1 MVDED
6 FKIIFSG
13 LDKAGKTTIYKRTME
28 EMSIKEI
35 GDSKPTRGIER
46 HEHDWLDTDFS
57 VWDLGGQ
64 VNYREAYL
72 SKPEIFQQTKA
83 MIFVVDIQDI
93 ERLDE
98 AYSYYTDILRIL
110 VNVDPIPKLY
120 VLFHKFDPEEI
131 GKLRNN
137 FYKAT
142 RLFRNADKLIGQK
155 FKGLATSI
163 YSNTIDLAIKR
174 ILFENFDKFK
184 EEPVGAAR
192 ASVPSKL
199 KIASNQEAPVPKS
212 VTTPAASD
220 LSAPVPKSAETPVAK
235 SEIHEVESVPV
246 EDTPAEAVLEVKDT
260 PTEAVPEVKDTPTE
274 AVPEEK
280 VEEVSEGPDLETVL
294 KDATPTFLD
303 DVTDEIVDRLTSVIN
318 KRMKDTPEIIAI
330 SILSS
335 DGKQVLG
342 VAKSDLDYK
351 KLDTLKNVVG
361 SLNPKSFFKELTDI
375 EYRGLGHLPFND
387 FDIYF
392 ARATDDFAVAVLA
405 TDVSTFMLQNAQRIV
420 KSIRQGI
427 GSVSDDEESD
437 EPKKKKKNLVFDL
450 RSKLKS
456 ISGLDDI

>member
-1 MVDED
+1 VADED

-13 LDKAGKTTIYKRTME
+13 LDKAGKTTIYKRTMA
-28 EMSIKEI
+28 EMSIEEI

-93 ERLDE
+93 ERLDQ
-98 AYSYYTDILRIL
+98 AYAYYTDILHIL
-110 VNVDPIPKLY
+110 VNVDPKPKLY

-142 RLFRNADKLIGQK
+142 RLFRNADKIIGQK

-184 EEPVGAAR
+184 EEPTGSATAA
-192 ASVPSKL
+192 VPSKL
-199 KIASNQEAPVPKS
+199 KIASDQAAPVPQAKSAPTPTLDASAIS
-212 VTTPAASD
+212 VTTEIPEVPEAPAAESI
-220 LSAPVPKSAETPVAK
+220 PVVKE
-235 SEIHEVESVPV
+235 
-246 EDTPAEAVLEVKDT
+246 TPAEVS
-260 PTEAVPEVKDTPTE
+260 EAPPAE

-280 VEEVSEGPDLETVL
+280 IEEEVVEEPDLEAIL
-294 KDATPTFLD
+294 EEATPTFLD

-318 KRMKDTPEIIAI
+318 KRMKDTPEIIGI

-342 VAKSDLDYK
+342 VAKTDLDYK

-361 SLNPKSFFKELTDI
+361 SLSPKSFFKELSDI

-420 KSIRQGI
+420 KSIRQAI
-427 GSVSDDEESD
+427 GSVSDDEGD
-437 EPKKKKKNLVFDL
+437 EPKKKKKDLVMDL

-456 ISGLDDI
+456 VSGLDDI

>member
-1 MVDED
+1 MADED

-28 EMSIKEI
+28 EMSIEEI

-93 ERLDE
+93 DRLDE
-98 AYSYYTDILRIL
+98 AYNYYTDILRIL

-131 GKLRNN
+131 GRLRNN

-184 EEPVGAAR
+184 EEPVGTAR
-192 ASVPSKL
+192 ATVPSKL
-199 KIASNQEAPVPKS
+199 KIASDQ
-212 VTTPAASD
+212 D
-220 LSAPVPKSAETPVAK
+220 APVPKSAPTPAATPDLVTPVPASAETPMAK
-235 SEIHEVESVPV
+235 SEAPEVEAIPVVDTPAEEVPV
-246 EDTPAEAVLEVKDT
+246 VKDTPAEAI
-260 PTEAVPEVKDTPTE
+260 
-274 AVPEEK
+274 PEEK
-280 VEEVSEGPDLETVL
+280 VEEAREEPDLKTVL
-294 KDATPTFLD
+294 EESTPTFLD
-303 DVTDEIVDRLTSVIN
+303 DVTDEIVDRLTNVIN

-330 SILSS
+330 SIISS

-342 VAKSDLDYK
+342 VAKSDLDFK

-375 EYRGLGHLPFND
+375 EYRGLGHLPFSD

-427 GSVSDDEESD
+427 GAVSDDEDGE
-437 EPKKKKKNLVFDL
+437 EPKKKKKDLVFDL

-456 ISGLDDI
+456 ISGLDGI

>member
-1 MVDED
+1 
-6 FKIIFSG
+6 
-13 LDKAGKTTIYKRTME
+13 ME
-28 EMSIKEI
+28 EMSIEDI

-72 SKPEIFQQTKA
+72 GKPEIFQQTKA

-93 ERLDE
+93 ERLDQ
-98 AYSYYTDILRIL
+98 AYNYYVDILQIL
-110 VNVDPIPKLY
+110 VNVDPKPKLY
-120 VLFHKFDPEEI
+120 VLFHKFDPDEI

-142 RLFRNADKLIGQK
+142 RLFRNADKIIGQK

-184 EEPVGAAR
+184 EEPVGTAKAT
-192 ASVPSKL
+192 VPSKL
-199 KIASNQEAPVPKS
+199 KIASDQSAPIPKAKS
-212 VTTPAASD
+212 TSPPVLDSTPSPMPPAPSEPETTEIPEVTELPTPAA
-220 LSAPVPKSAETPVAK
+220 ET
-235 SEIHEVESVPV
+235 IPV
-246 EDTPAEAVLEVKDT
+246 EKESP
-260 PTEAVPEVKDTPTE
+260 
-274 AVPEEK
+274 
-280 VEEVSEGPDLETVL
+280 VEEVSAEVEEKVSEEPDLETVL
-294 KDATPTFLD
+294 EDSTPTFLD

-342 VAKSDLDYK
+342 VAKTDLDYK

-361 SLNPKSFFKELTDI
+361 SLNPKSYFKELSDI

-427 GSVSDDEESD
+427 GSVSDDEDSE
-437 EPKKKKKNLVFDL
+437 EPKKKKKDLVFDL